1 MPPIKVPPGRDADR
15 DTDADA
21 PRLEIDEEGVA
32 RAVFPKQTN
41 KRHFVTDNETA
52 RLATDEHGV
61 AQTESPNSNKKK
73 FHLGPI
79 HPAMTGLHLRVG
91 RHRESYAR
99 TKLVEP
105 ASSAEP
111 GEGPTVLDN
120 DEMVGEETEE
130 NIVPRVAP
138 VAARQIVDVEA
149 EGTEEEMVVAGRAAV
164 ALGIENAQE
173 PAVGAAILNA
183 PDLPPVFT
191 PWEFTASPWPPV
203 DEIADEEL
211 ARRYP
216 ALRGSEILHLL
227 ARGAANRD
235 PDLPQLLDHGPAEI
249 PVMTVH
255 ENAEEAFAGWVS
267 VPQGPGA
274 LPLIIP
280 WRPIALPF
288 HPAYPGYVQPQL
300 GQFGQWEQSHHEQFL
315 EEQYR
320 REARAQDR
328 ENIPLLPPVVFMQ
341 VADARTRV
349 RSGSTILTIKGEKF
363 VRVDDTHLLY
373 AVNAEYLL
381 GGTNT
386 TIRRYQCGD
395 WPSHVPS
402 VANERAVRPAVLFEL
417 YPTGQYAYTAENGR
431 RKQAPQEFRP
441 QCDVFGRVLLNAHDR
456 PLKFS
461 KSIPYKVSTEIEGWE
476 MEALCRLDA
485 DLCNQ
490 DFLDRMLPN
499 TVVGG
504 SGRGRGRPSRGTLNN
519 RRRRDRMRLRIL
531 PWPVPHDLSYSDQRL
546 IKELDNWEIQENST
560 MRLRDLMKDEIHMHE
575 AIMYGGHFER
585 SGTHH
590 ALHDQARLEQLWVN
604 LRLVRTKFA
613 EDSDE
618 VQLVKDRVVRLLQKM
633 GREDDA
639 AIWDVGTQS

>member
-1 MPPIKVPPGRDADR
+1 MSPIKVPLGRDADT
-15 DTDADA
+15 DTDAGA

-32 RAVFPKQTN
+32 RAVFPKHTT
-41 KRHFVTDNETA
+41 KRHCVTDNETA
-52 RLATDEHGV
+52 RLATHEHGV
-61 AQTESPNSNKKK
+61 AQTEDPDSNKKK
-73 FHLGPI
+73 FHLGPM

-105 ASSAEP
+105 PSSAEP
-111 GEGPTVLDN
+111 GKGPTVLDN
-120 DEMVGEETEE
+120 DEMVEEETEE

-138 VAARQIVDVEA
+138 IAARQIVDVEA
-149 EGTEEEMVVAGRAAV
+149 EDTEEEMVVAGRAVV
-164 ALGIENAQE
+164 ASGIESAQE
-173 PAVGAAILNA
+173 LAVGAAILDG

-191 PWEFTASPWPPV
+191 PWEFTASPRPPD

-235 PDLPQLLDHGPAEI
+235 PDLPQILDHGPAEVS
-249 PVMTVH
+249 VMTVH
-255 ENAEEAFAGWVS
+255 ENAEEAFVGWVS
-267 VPQGPGA
+267 MPQGPGA
-274 LPLIIP
+274 VPLIIP

-288 HPAYPGYVQPQL
+288 YPADPGYVQPQL
-300 GQFGQWEQSHHEQFL
+300 GQWEQSHHEQFL

-320 REARAQDR
+320 REAQAQDR

-349 RSGSTILTIKGEKF
+349 RASSTILTIEGEKL
-363 VRVDDTHLLY
+363 VRVDDTHFLY

-386 TIRRYQCGD
+386 TIRRYQCGH
-395 WPSHVPS
+395 WPPHVPS

-417 YPTGQYAYTAENGR
+417 YPTGEYAYTAENGR

-441 QCDVFGRVLLNAHDR
+441 QCDIFGRILLNAYDR

-461 KSIPYKVSTEIEGWE
+461 KLIPYKVSTEIEGWE

-490 DFLDRMLPN
+490 DFLDRMLPD
-499 TVVGG
+499 TAVGG

-531 PWPVPHDLSYSDQRL
+531 PWPVPHDLSYADQRL
-546 IKELDNWEIQENST
+546 IKELDDWGTQENT
-560 MRLRDLMKDEIHMHE
+560 TVHLRDLMKDEIDMHE

-585 SGTHH
+585 SGTRH
-590 ALHDQARLEQLWVN
+590 ALQDQARLEQLRVN

-639 AIWDVGTQS
+639 AI